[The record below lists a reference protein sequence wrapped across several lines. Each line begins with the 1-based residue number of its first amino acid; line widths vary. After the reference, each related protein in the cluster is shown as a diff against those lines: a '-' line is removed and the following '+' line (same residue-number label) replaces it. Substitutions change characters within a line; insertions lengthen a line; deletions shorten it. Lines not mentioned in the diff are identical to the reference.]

1 MPIPIGINTRALS
14 PVNSNA
20 SGIRC
25 KKAVPNRVP
34 EEKATN
40 MNITFFKLNSLK
52 PIIPIKEIKL
62 TNIAAVIDKVKSFTT
77 PP

>member
-1 MPIPIGINTRALS
+1 
-14 PVNSNA
+14 
-20 SGIRC
+20 
-25 KKAVPNRVP
+25 
-34 EEKATN
+34 